1 MTSNQAREL
10 REALDRL
17 ENEIALHGDDE
28 QVGFQK
34 WLDDQSVICGAARTI
49 ALPILEA
56 DADLLERIAV
66 ALFRWR
72 FGEDPTPDWGLD
84 REHREV
90 YWSQAQVVLAALIPT
105 EENR

>member
-1 MTSNQAREL
+1 MTSDRAREL
-10 REALDRL
+10 REALDLFDSGRPYPRDR
-17 ENEIALHGDDE
+17 IAD
-28 QVGFQK
+28 
-34 WLDDQSVICGAARTI
+34 AARTI

-66 ALFRWR
+66 ALLRWR

-90 YWSQAQVVLAALIPT
+90 YWSQAQVVLAALIPA
-105 EENR
+105 EESR